1 MGNVNYKILKSNIIK
16 ACRQVKEDSIE
27 FRIAHN
33 KLVDLVSDNNL
44 YPINIGMHCRAV
56 NPEIIP
62 FISEYFEKN
71 RLSWF
76 TEGKFYTNLVF
87 VDTENLS
94 TEEKAEV
101 INTCSTTTIENP
113 DYDRT
118 HAVADIVAKYPC
130 YFATVVSYKN
140 NDPNNIGKPFY
151 EIVCRANKVVIKSSA
166 YKYNPADMS

>member
-16 ACRQVKEDSIE
+16 ACKQVKEDSIE
-27 FRIAHN
+27 FRIMHN

-44 YPINIGMHCRAV
+44 YPINVGMHCRSV
-56 NPEIIP
+56 DPEIIP

-87 VDTENLS
+87 VDIENLS
-94 TEEKAEV
+94 QEE
-101 INTCSTTTIENP
+101 INILTDTCTTNVEDP
-113 DYDRT
+113 DYDKT

-151 EIVCRANKVVIKSSA
+151 EIVCRANKIVIKSTA